1 MSRQNHKRMPYT
13 RNPNPAHSVT
23 PTKRNPNPQTTQLV
37 GRKELIHAVS
47 TPVFKSLPFEE
58 VEDLVSQRQREVAY
72 IRRCILPDLGDDGKP
87 LAARNFLNMAPAT
100 GSHRKHFD
108 ELMND
113 ESTRCFFV
121 LGLSMGKLLEIEN
134 PRYCVNAISQLLE
147 EFSYFTSSY
156 ASRSLRSTLGIK
168 EFVITG
174 DEPMTTGIFSQ
185 NGQVVFQFLDL
196 PQVPQF
202 CDRRTILHAL
212 LSIVYLIYERFLDVP
227 EERFRKRLSLIDSK
241 MAKLIFAP
249 VVDILAALCKSETD
263 AAFDDLLGSLNQ
275 LV

>member
-100 GSHRKHFD
+100 GSHR
-108 ELMND
+108 
-113 ESTRCFFV
+113 
-121 LGLSMGKLLEIEN
+121 
-134 PRYCVNAISQLLE
+134 
-147 EFSYFTSSY
+147 
-156 ASRSLRSTLGIK
+156 
-168 EFVITG
+168 
-174 DEPMTTGIFSQ
+174 
-185 NGQVVFQFLDL
+185 
-196 PQVPQF
+196 
-202 CDRRTILHAL
+202 
-212 LSIVYLIYERFLDVP
+212 
-227 EERFRKRLSLIDSK
+227 
-241 MAKLIFAP
+241 
-249 VVDILAALCKSETD
+249 
-263 AAFDDLLGSLNQ
+263 
-275 LV
+275 